1 MGGGGGGGGGG
12 GVGVGGESDETSRVF
27 CGHASF
33 SEMNGV

>member
-1 MGGGGGGGGGG
+1 MASFPPEQWGGGGE
-12 GVGVGGESDETSRVF
+12 GGESDETSRVF

>member
-1 MGGGGGGGGGG
+1 MASFPPEQWGG
-12 GVGVGGESDETSRVF
+12 GGESDETSRVF

>member
-1 MGGGGGGGGGG
+1 MASFPPEQWGGE
-12 GVGVGGESDETSRVF
+12 GGESDETSRVF